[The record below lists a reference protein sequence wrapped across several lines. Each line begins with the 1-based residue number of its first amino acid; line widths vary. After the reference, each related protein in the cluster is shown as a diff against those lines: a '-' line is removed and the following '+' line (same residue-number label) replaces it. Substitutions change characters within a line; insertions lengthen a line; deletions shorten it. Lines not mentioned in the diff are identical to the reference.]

1 MSYSTLLGIANSYR
15 SANRSYEKAMQV
27 VASGKRINSAA
38 DDPAGLSISEK
49 MKAQIRGL
57 NQAARNAQNGISMLN
72 VAEGAM
78 GEQEAILHR
87 IRELAVQ
94 AATDT
99 NASDDRDALQ
109 QEVDQLLEEINRIS
123 GTTEFNGMKLIDGSR
138 ENKEEGDDNALY
150 LHVGAN
156 ANQTIA
162 VEIGEVS
169 TSSLGIASVDI
180 TTREGANAAIDAL
193 DGAIKKASSERS
205 KLGAYTNRLEFTI
218 SNLETQSENMVA
230 AESRISDAD
239 MAQAIM
245 DLTRSNIL
253 AQAAQAMLA
262 QGMQQESLVLQ
273 LLKGLNG

>member
-1 MSYSTLLGIANSYR
+1 MSYSTLVGIANSYR
-15 SANRSYEKAMQV
+15 QADNAYAKAMRV
-27 VASGKRINSAA
+27 VATGKRINSAA

-57 NQAARNAQNGISMLN
+57 NQAAQNAQNGISMLN
-72 VAEGAM
+72 VAEGAI
-78 GEQEAILHR
+78 GEQENILHR

-99 NASDDRDALQ
+99 NASDDREALQ
-109 QEVDQLLEEINRIS
+109 QEANQLLQEINRIS
-123 GTTEFNGMKLIDGSR
+123 STTEFNTMNLIDGSR
-138 ENKEEGDDNALY
+138 ENKNEGDDNALY

-169 TSSLGIASVDI
+169 TNSLGITDIDI
-180 TTREGANAAIDAL
+180 TTREGANAAIDLL

-205 KLGAYTNRLEFTI
+205 KIGAYTNRLEFTI
-218 SNLETQSENMVA
+218 SNLETQAENMTA

-239 MAQAIM
+239 MAKAIM
-245 DLTRSNIL
+245 DLARASI
-253 AQAAQAMLA
+253 QSQVAQAMLS
-262 QGMQQESLVLQ
+262 QGMQHESLMLQ

>member
-1 MSYSTLLGIANSYR
+1 MSYSTLVGIANSYR
-15 SANRSYEKAMQV
+15 QADNAYAKAMRV
-27 VASGKRINSAA
+27 VATGKRINSAA

-57 NQAARNAQNGISMLN
+57 NQAAQNAQNGISMLN
-72 VAEGAM
+72 VAEGAI
-78 GEQEAILHR
+78 GEQENILHR

-99 NASDDRDALQ
+99 NASDDREALQ
-109 QEVDQLLEEINRIS
+109 QEVNQLLQEINRIS
-123 GTTEFNGMKLIDGSR
+123 STTEFNTMNLIDGSR
-138 ENKEEGDDNALY
+138 ENKNEGDDNALY

-169 TSSLGIASVDI
+169 TNSLGITDIDI
-180 TTREGANAAIDAL
+180 TTREGANAAIDLL

-205 KLGAYTNRLEFTI
+205 KIGAYTNRLEFTV
-218 SNLETQSENMVA
+218 SNLETQAENMTA

-239 MAQAIM
+239 MAKAIM
-245 DLTRSNIL
+245 DLARASI
-253 AQAAQAMLA
+253 QSQVAQAMLS
-262 QGMQQESLVLQ
+262 QGMQHESLILQ

>member
-1 MSYSTLLGIANSYR
+1 MSYSTLVGIANSYR
-15 SANRSYEKAMQV
+15 QADNAYAKAMRV
-27 VASGKRINSAA
+27 VATGKRINSAA

-57 NQAARNAQNGISMLN
+57 NQAAQNAQNGISMLN
-72 VAEGAM
+72 VAEGAI
-78 GEQEAILHR
+78 GEQENILHR

-99 NASDDRDALQ
+99 NASDDREALQ
-109 QEVDQLLEEINRIS
+109 QEVNQLLQEINRIS
-123 GTTEFNGMKLIDGSR
+123 STTEFNTMNLIDGSR
-138 ENKEEGDDNALY
+138 ENKNEGDDNALY

-169 TSSLGIASVDI
+169 TNSLGITDIDI
-180 TTREGANAAIDAL
+180 TTREGANAAIDLL

-205 KLGAYTNRLEFTI
+205 KIGAYTNRLEFTI
-218 SNLETQSENMVA
+218 SNLETQAENMTA

-239 MAQAIM
+239 MAKAIM
-245 DLTRSNIL
+245 DLARASI
-253 AQAAQAMLA
+253 QSQVAQAMLS
-262 QGMQQESLVLQ
+262 QGMQHESLILQ

>member
-1 MSYSTLLGIANSYR
+1 MSYSTLVGIANSYR
-15 SANRSYEKAMQV
+15 QADNAYAKAMRV
-27 VASGKRINSAA
+27 VATGKRINSAA

-57 NQAARNAQNGISMLN
+57 NQAAQNAQNGISMLN
-72 VAEGAM
+72 VAEGAI
-78 GEQEAILHR
+78 GEQENILHR

-99 NASDDRDALQ
+99 NASDDREALQ
-109 QEVDQLLEEINRIS
+109 QEVNQLLQEINRIS
-123 GTTEFNGMKLIDGSR
+123 STTEFNTMNLIDGSR
-138 ENKEEGDDNALY
+138 ENKNEVDDNALY

-169 TSSLGIASVDI
+169 TNSLGITDIDI
-180 TTREGANAAIDAL
+180 TTREGANAAIDLL

-205 KLGAYTNRLEFTI
+205 KIGAYTNRLGFTI
-218 SNLETQSENMVA
+218 SNLETQAENMTA

-239 MAQAIM
+239 MAKAIM
-245 DLTRSNIL
+245 DLARASI
-253 AQAAQAMLA
+253 QSQVAQAMLS
-262 QGMQQESLVLQ
+262 QGMQHESLILQ

>member
-1 MSYSTLLGIANSYR
+1 MSYSTLVGIANSYR
-15 SANRSYEKAMQV
+15 QADNAYAKAMRV
-27 VASGKRINSAA
+27 VATGKRINSAA

-57 NQAARNAQNGISMLN
+57 NQAAQNTQNGISMLN
-72 VAEGAM
+72 VAEGAI
-78 GEQEAILHR
+78 GEQENILHR

-99 NASDDRDALQ
+99 NASDDREALQ
-109 QEVDQLLEEINRIS
+109 QEVNQLLQEINRIS
-123 GTTEFNGMKLIDGSR
+123 STTEFNTMNLIDGSR
-138 ENKEEGDDNALY
+138 ENKNEGDDNALY

-169 TSSLGIASVDI
+169 TNSLGITDIDI
-180 TTREGANAAIDAL
+180 TTREGANAAIDLL

-205 KLGAYTNRLEFTI
+205 KIGAYTNRLEFTI
-218 SNLETQSENMVA
+218 SNLETQAENMTA

-239 MAQAIM
+239 MAKAIM
-245 DLTRSNIL
+245 DLARASI
-253 AQAAQAMLA
+253 QSQVAQAMLS
-262 QGMQQESLVLQ
+262 QGMQHESLILQ

>member
-1 MSYSTLLGIANSYR
+1 MSYSTLIGIANSYR
-15 SANRSYEKAMQV
+15 QADNAYAKAMKV
-27 VASGKRINSAA
+27 VATGKRINSAA

-57 NQAARNAQNGISMLN
+57 NQAAQNAQNGISMLN
-72 VAEGAM
+72 VAEGAI
-78 GEQEAILHR
+78 GEQENILHR

-99 NASDDRDALQ
+99 NASDDREALQ
-109 QEVDQLLEEINRIS
+109 QEVNQLLQEINRIS
-123 GTTEFNGMKLIDGSR
+123 STTEFNTMNLIDGSR
-138 ENKEEGDDNALY
+138 ENKNEGDDNALY

-169 TSSLGIASVDI
+169 TNSLGITDIDI
-180 TTREGANAAIDAL
+180 TTREGANAAIDLL
-193 DGAIKKASSERS
+193 DGAIKKASGERS
-205 KLGAYTNRLEFTI
+205 KIGAYTNRLEFTI
-218 SNLETQSENMVA
+218 SNLETQAENMTA

-239 MAQAIM
+239 MAKAIM
-245 DLTRSNIL
+245 DLARASI
-253 AQAAQAMLA
+253 QSQVAQAMLS
-262 QGMQQESLVLQ
+262 QGMQHESLILQ